1 MRKKRMIAGA
11 VAAVFVMAAGIGV
24 LASQEKAG
32 GYSYL
37 DENGNID
44 FASYFAVEG
53 ATTTLQENSLD
64 FILTGTEAKLTFN
77 KPLASDQFGLK
88 FAGLEGNKMTEV
100 EVVLTDAEDETQKAS
115 LIFNKM
121 SDVSSLAKLGNTE
134 RAFIVAGSFYKEN
147 NADFYAHYDESF
159 RAFTDNLTYTIPIVE
174 SVDGSYFDGFPS
186 HKATLTILLKGESGS
201 TFRLKEINR
210 QRMGSLYLEDTET
223 PVITVVNPINK
234 GVVGS
239 TVTLPKAFAMDVL
252 ADNATVTMTVT
263 DPEGEEVKTTDG
275 KKLTDVDP
283 GKEYKIKLEKHG
295 SYRMVLTA
303 TDGVNKT
310 RPETT
315 LLVVVDNQ
323 GPKIELKESI
333 PTSVKVGDTL
343 KFPEVTYSDNSCK
356 EDEIVSWVT
365 VKHPSGI
372 IVEAE
377 GSVELTEEG
386 QYEITFLAQ
395 DAIGNLS
402 RISAKT
408 YAEGE

>member
-24 LASQEKAG
+24 FASQEKAG

-37 DENGNID
+37 DENGKID

-64 FILTGTEAKLTFN
+64 FVLTGAEAKLTFN
-77 KPLASDQFGLK
+77 KPLASDRFGLK

-121 SDVSSLAKLGNTE
+121 SNVSSLAKLGNTE
-134 RAFIVAGSFYKEN
+134 RAFIVTGSFYKEN

-210 QRMGSLYLEDTET
+210 QRIGSLYVEDTET
-223 PVITVVNPINK
+223 PVITVVNPVTK

-310 RPETT
+310 RPETS

-323 GPKIELKESI
+323 EPKIELKESI

-343 KFPEVTYSDNSCK
+343 KFPKVTYSDNSCK

-377 GSVELTEEG
+377 DSVELTEEG

-402 RISAKT
+402 RISVKT